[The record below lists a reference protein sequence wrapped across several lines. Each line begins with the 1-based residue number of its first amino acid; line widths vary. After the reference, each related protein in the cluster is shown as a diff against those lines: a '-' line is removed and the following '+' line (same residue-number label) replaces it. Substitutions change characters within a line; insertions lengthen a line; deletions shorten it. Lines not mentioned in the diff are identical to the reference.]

1 MFWYISG
8 DQAIFLADDHGSTKL
23 LRLLLMLPATN
34 AVRGQQRSTHI
45 YAQNRYRYSCRDLKK
60 ITFVREVLATYPD
73 FAISSFPTIF
83 WEWSPQNLTC
93 SPDSFLVGGTCRL
106 GMRTIQA
113 SFVICDSLAFTIS
126 TVIIRVT
133 KKVDR
138 GDGTFLK
145 QLWSLLIH
153 LGF

>member
-8 DQAIFLADDHGSTKL
+8 DEAIFLADDHGSTKL

-34 AVRGQQRSTHI
+34 AVRGHPRSTHI

-60 ITFVREVLATYPD
+60 NYHCKGSVGY
-73 FAISSFPTIF
+73 ISRFCNFIVPYNFLGMI
-83 WEWSPQNLTC
+83 PQNLTC
-93 SPDSFLVGGTCRL
+93 SPDSFLVGGTRRL

-126 TVIIRVT
+126 TVIIQVT

-138 GDGTFLK
+138 GDGTCLK